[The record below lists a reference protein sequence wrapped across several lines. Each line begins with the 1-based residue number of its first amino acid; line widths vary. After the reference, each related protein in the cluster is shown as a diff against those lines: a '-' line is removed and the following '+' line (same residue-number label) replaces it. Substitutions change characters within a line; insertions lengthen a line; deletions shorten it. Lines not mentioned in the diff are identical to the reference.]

1 MPASTCTCQRHWA
14 RQEKLERSFGIA
26 KIDRIPLPA
35 GWERQGSGRRLP
47 LFPALAGE
55 DSVPASVESALDMAK
70 RSLVIGPSAREA
82 EIAVE
87 LFVPEDIPVVNR
99 DEVAV
104 NFDAFTNQEK
114 AVLVLANR
122 YDGIDLPDEACRL
135 VLLHGVPL
143 GIHLQERF
151 LFDKLSAR
159 EALDERI
166 RTRITQGMGR
176 ATRNRQDYA
185 AVLFTGQELISFL
198 SREDVRAAM
207 RPELQAELE
216 LGLDYA
222 DRGIPIAD
230 ALTAFYEQGSDW
242 QDPESYLRERADEL
256 PLRPMAGSASLS
268 DSVPHEIRAWA
279 HAWRDDMEGARDH
292 ARAAAQAL
300 TGEPVKHYRALWRY
314 LTAAWAQLAA
324 ERTGK
329 NRDARLASEARHDA
343 ESAFSVLRW
352 YPRFEGQADAPL
364 AGPEYSWRNDRA
376 ADWIDRHRRGPRLQ
390 KELSKMSEQIGSD
403 EYKSFEHGLKTL
415 GTVLGF
421 ESVRPNK
428 TADPDCAWRDGD
440 AAWLLWEAKTMEH
453 ADKPVAANDIRQA
466 NSHHTWVTR
475 QLGWPEPARSCT
487 VVVCD
492 RDQIHPDAAA
502 VADGTVFL
510 ITPAAIRAIAE
521 RAVQAAT
528 TIGNEAPALD
538 ANGLRA
544 RIGDLFAEHQLG
556 TEELLAELT
565 TVPVASA

>member
-1 MPASTCTCQRHWA
+1 MASCWTIDAKRGSPLYEALRDIVGDTLPDHTIQLLREDSADPRVRYDVDLVPPTVVAHRQEEISQALDDHVEPGTSAAYRWTTMRPGLGCCLMYVSWSMISLRPLIAPTTTLPEFADA
-14 RQEKLERSFGIA
+14 RQHVYMSATLGEAGELERSFGIA

-207 RPELQAELE
+207 RPELQAEL
-216 LGLDYA
+216 
-222 DRGIPIAD
+222 
-230 ALTAFYEQGSDW
+230 
-242 QDPESYLRERADEL
+242 RA
-256 PLRPMAGSASLS
+256 
-268 DSVPHEIRAWA
+268 
-279 HAWRDDMEGARDH
+279 GA
-292 ARAAAQAL
+292 
-300 TGEPVKHYRALWRY
+300 
-314 LTAAWAQLAA
+314 
-324 ERTGK
+324 
-329 NRDARLASEARHDA
+329 
-343 ESAFSVLRW
+343 
-352 YPRFEGQADAPL
+352 
-364 AGPEYSWRNDRA
+364 
-376 ADWIDRHRRGPRLQ
+376 
-390 KELSKMSEQIGSD
+390 
-403 EYKSFEHGLKTL
+403 
-415 GTVLGF
+415 
-421 ESVRPNK
+421 
-428 TADPDCAWRDGD
+428 
-440 AAWLLWEAKTMEH
+440 
-453 ADKPVAANDIRQA
+453 
-466 NSHHTWVTR
+466 
-475 QLGWPEPARSCT
+475 
-487 VVVCD
+487 
-492 RDQIHPDAAA
+492 
-502 VADGTVFL
+502 
-510 ITPAAIRAIAE
+510 
-521 RAVQAAT
+521 
-528 TIGNEAPALD
+528 
-538 ANGLRA
+538 
-544 RIGDLFAEHQLG
+544 
-556 TEELLAELT
+556 
-565 TVPVASA
+565 